1 MREKIEYGEFEKEME
16 LSRDDLKAFLQKML
30 EKIDQGRITCKF
42 EEREIYVDFVEPVK
56 VEVEY
61 KGSSEKE
68 TLKVKFKFNGKVLPE
83 VPPFQ

>member
-16 LSRDDLKAFLQKML
+16 LNREELKQFLQKML
-30 EKIDQGRITCKF
+30 EKLDQGRITCQFK
-42 EEREIYVDFVEPVK
+42 EREVYVDFEEPVK

-61 KGSSEKE
+61 EGSSERE
-68 TLKVKFKFNGKVLPE
+68 ELEIKFKFKGKVLPE

>member
-1 MREKIEYGEFEKEME
+1 MGEKIEYGEFEKEME
-16 LSRDDLKAFLQKML
+16 LSKEDLKEFLQKML

-56 VEVEY
+56 VKVEY
-61 KGSSEKE
+61 EGSSEKE
-68 TLKVKFKFNGKVLPE
+68 ELKIKLKFKGKVSPE